1 MYYNLKTNKIV
12 EDSTLLGVYGKLR
25 KNDQIDLSVTFE
37 QFCDSK
43 LVTNGGT
50 LIKVNNVINSRPDV
64 LIGKYAKEINV
75 RLKGRVH
82 AVKQTNN
89 GRINLYEDR
98 AGSQFWLNRITGEV
112 KPVTLCAAQCF

>member
-12 EDSTLLGVYGKLR
+12 EDSNLLAVYGKLR
-25 KNDQIDLSVTFE
+25 KNDQLDLDVTFE
-37 QFCDSK
+37 QFCANH
-43 LVTNGGT
+43 LVENGGT
-50 LIKVNNVINSRPDV
+50 YVRIEMINTRPDV

-75 RLKGRVH
+75 KLKGRVH

-89 GRINLYEDR
+89 GSINLYEDK
-98 AGSQFWLNRITGEV
+98 AGSQFWLNRVTGEV